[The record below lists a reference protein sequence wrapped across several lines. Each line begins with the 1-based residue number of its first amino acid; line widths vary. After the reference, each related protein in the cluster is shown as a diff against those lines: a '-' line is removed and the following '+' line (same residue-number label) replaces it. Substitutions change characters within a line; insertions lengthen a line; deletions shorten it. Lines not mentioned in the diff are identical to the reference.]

1 MKKRVENTFEKEN
14 ENSIFVTEENET
26 INNKRKLNPLIEEY
40 SKKRMVRLIL
50 YYVLVGVVLISLIV
64 LFTILGKKVL

>member
-14 ENSIFVTEENET
+14 ENSIFVAEENET

-50 YYVLVGVVLISLIV
+50 YYALVGVVLISLIV

>member
-1 MKKRVENTFEKEN
+1 MKKQVENTFEKEN

-40 SKKRMVRLIL
+40 SKKRIVRLIL